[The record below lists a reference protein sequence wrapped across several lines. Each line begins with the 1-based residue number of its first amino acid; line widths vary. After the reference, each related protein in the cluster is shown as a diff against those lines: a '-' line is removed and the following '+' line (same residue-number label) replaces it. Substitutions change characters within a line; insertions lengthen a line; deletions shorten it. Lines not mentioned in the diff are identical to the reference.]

1 MVKEGAVVRVNHPI
15 VQKKIND
22 SLNLSIREGSV
33 SSVAS
38 GFGLSYLS
46 PFALLLNATATQMGI
61 LYAITSLLPSL
72 VQLKAID
79 LMKKFS
85 RKKIVLDSVMVRTL
99 LWIPI
104 FLTGIL
110 FYIGTPHMAWILIAL
125 IGLCYIVPAIANP
138 AWFSWMGSLVP
149 ENERGIYFSRRN
161 RASGLAGIITMII
174 GAIILDGSKKVGF
187 YYGDIL
193 GFTLIGFG
201 LLFALSAGFKIYSW
215 ILLKKQ
221 YKPRLKIKKSDY
233 FTFKDFLKKCSST
246 PFGRFTLFTSI
257 FSVAVGISTP
267 FWVVYM
273 LRDLGLSYVWYMS
286 ITVAS
291 IIFQLIFLPLLGR
304 MSDRFGNIKVISICS
319 WLIAITPLMWIF
331 SILIA
336 NDFAVKVYLL
346 IAPSIVSGF
355 GWAGYNLAV
364 NNYVY
369 DAVSSPK
376 RGFGVSY
383 MNLMVG
389 LGAFIGASL
398 GSLLAWI
405 NVSFMN
411 SILFIFG
418 ISTIVRF
425 IVVIFG
431 LRFLSEVRHV
441 NKFSSE
447 FLIAEFQPVRGIVR
461 EIHNVEH
468 MVKKIE
474 HYV

>member
-1 MVKEGAVVRVNHPI
+1 
-15 VQKKIND
+15 
-22 SLNLSIREGSV
+22 
-33 SSVAS
+33 
-38 GFGLSYLS
+38 
-46 PFALLLNATATQMGI
+46 
-61 LYAITSLLPSL
+61 
-72 VQLKAID
+72 
-79 LMKKFS
+79 
-85 RKKIVLDSVMVRTL
+85 
-99 LWIPI
+99 
-104 FLTGIL
+104 
-110 FYIGTPHMAWILIAL
+110 
-125 IGLCYIVPAIANP
+125 
-138 AWFSWMGSLVP
+138 
-149 ENERGIYFSRRN
+149 
-161 RASGLAGIITMII
+161 
-174 GAIILDGSKKVGF
+174 
-187 YYGDIL
+187 
-193 GFTLIGFG
+193 
-201 LLFALSAGFKIYSW
+201 
-215 ILLKKQ
+215 
-221 YKPRLKIKKSDY
+221 
-233 FTFKDFLKKCSST
+233 
-246 PFGRFTLFTSI
+246 
-257 FSVAVGISTP
+257 
-267 FWVVYM
+267 
-273 LRDLGLSYVWYMS
+273 
-286 ITVAS
+286 
-291 IIFQLIFLPLLGR
+291 